1 MEEDFSK
8 EELREIM
15 FKILD
20 DAITIEEAID
30 QKKQEKEMLEE
41 TYKVCMS
48 TYKTISYNNRRL
60 DLILNLAKL
69 RYRLYN
75 LLTAMRYSSMYD
87 GIITKIDEVQDRFQN
102 EKELLT
108 EIKNSLKLLKKNEV
122 IVCNVQIAYLL
133 SLIYDL
139 NEMMIKEFGEYT
151 RASTLKLKGIT
162 YYGNKTYDEEIESLE
177 NTINLQ
183 CLRLGLSKK
192 YELSGNN
199 SDNLD
204 D

>member
-20 DAITIEEAID
+20 DAVTIEEAID

-41 TYKVCMS
+41 TYKVCIS